1 MTNYRKY
8 HVLIEGDLETNM
20 TIKEI
25 KELSQGVGIT
35 NMLDKMKVIVK
46 PLKRKKEAGCH
57 D

>member
-1 MTNYRKY
+1 MSNYRKY